1 MSSLKEIEIQNI
13 DHLGIIA
20 GIIDSIGL
28 VEIINEIVGIEQG
41 EKISPGHVVKAMILN
56 GLGFVSSPLYM
67 FPEFFKEK
75 PCEYLIGEGVKA
87 EYLNDDK
94 LGRVMDK
101 LFIKGLTEIFLT
113 ISISV
118 MKEFNINL
126 DSSHLDSTSM
136 HLHGEYNINLPDV
149 IIENS
154 SSDSE
159 IKSLQPIEITYGYS
173 RDHRPDLKQFII
185 DLISSADGDIP
196 IFLKTASGNQTDSAN
211 FAKIFLQYKE
221 QIKNNDSLKGGGLMV
236 ADAALYNAKNI
247 SSLSGMKWLCRVPL
261 TIGLAK
267 ELVSTLLSTDFVK
280 SSLTGYRY
288 AVIKSNYAG
297 VEQRWLVVES
307 SERKESDIR
316 KIEKRIAKSKIS
328 ANEKL
333 KKLLNSKFKSHQEAI
348 KAVENLNE
356 QLKYHQVSNIS
367 YLEISSTNKK
377 EQSTIYQVNA
387 TLSENI
393 NAVKIAYLSAGRF
406 VLATNVLDEES
417 LSNDEMI
424 SKYKEQ
430 QSCVSEACLE
440 EA

>member
-1 MSSLKEIEIQNI
+1 MSSPQEMQIQNI

-28 VEIINEIVGIEQG
+28 VEIINEIVGIEIG
-41 EKISPGHVVKAMILN
+41 EKVSPGHVVKAMRLN

-75 PCEYLIGEGVKA
+75 PCEYLIGRGVKA

-101 LFIKGLTEIFLT
+101 LFIKGLTEIFLA
-113 ISISV
+113 ISINV

-136 HLHGEYNINLPDV
+136 HLHGEYKINLPEV

-154 SSDSE
+154 SDDIK

-211 FAKIFLQYKE
+211 FAKIFLEYKE

-267 ELVSTLLSTDFVK
+267 ELVSTLLSTDFIK

-288 AVIKSNYAG
+288 AVIKSNYVG

-307 SERKESDIR
+307 SERKESDLR

-348 KAVENLNE
+348 KAIDNFNE
-356 QLKYHQVSNIS
+356 KLKYHQVGNIS

-393 NAVKIAYLSAGRF
+393 NAVKTAYLSAGRF
-406 VLATNVLDEES
+406 VLATNV
-417 LSNDEMI
+417 
-424 SKYKEQ
+424 
-430 QSCVSEACLE
+430 
-440 EA
+440 